1 VVAGATGKY
10 DGCVPNGGRISLKL
24 NQAMVVQQSV

>member
-24 NQAMVVQQSV
+24 TQPMQVQQSV